1 MQIIYKD
8 KRECVQVVGCTLG
21 SYLQVISPLSCRF
34 FCLFLSYKR
43 KSVYLWWKIKNS
55 LSELGRHKNK
65 KAMKPNKKTINLAQ
79 EYGFETAE
87 YLYSRDGYDVFTP
100 ANNVPDEETP
110 IIGEPIYI
118 IQKGETSYT
127 WQGIG
132 EPLLLDRI
140 TKKR

>member
-1 MQIIYKD
+1 MRASRWLHAWK
-8 KRECVQVVGCTLG
+8 LFA
-21 SYLQVISPLSCRF
+21 SYFSVLAAFSVFSLP
-34 FCLFLSYKR
+34 YKR
-43 KSVYLWWKIKNS
+43 KSAYLWEQIKKT
-55 LSELGRHKNK
+55 LPELERHKNK

-118 IQKGETSYT
+118 IQKGDTSYT